1 MTGKRFIGLDGLRGV
16 CAITVM
22 LFHANDMFHKG
33 PIFQHGYLAV
43 DLFFLLSGFVIALGH
58 EERLKAG
65 SGLPRFLQS
74 RPRRLLPVYW
84 IGAAF
89 NLAVF
94 FWMVMSGSYP
104 SGFSGAVVWLIVPL
118 TTLLMLPAFG
128 TPGNSF
134 SPAMLNVT
142 WSLLVE
148 WIVNIGYGAFGF
160 RLRTRT
166 LALLA
171 LAGWA
176 AMTVAGYHDD
186 RGWCLGMTRTEA
198 LTFGMMRGAPSF
210 LAGVV
215 LYRLHTRPWF
225 ERLPVIAPELL
236 LAFWLC
242 IASVPTFSATPTYD
256 WITAVILNPTLMM
269 LMLRAESRAPSFC
282 RQLGRISYPL
292 YVVHPGFI
300 LLAQGTPLFGLN
312 TAPNPL
318 RASLVALLCLG
329 AAWLVAA
336 IADALP
342 RGGLFTP
349 RARAAIAPGVQA

>member
-1 MTGKRFIGLDGLRGV
+1 MAGRRFIGLDGMRGV
-16 CAITVM
+16 CAVTVM
-22 LFHANDMFHKG
+22 LFHANGLFHKG

-43 DLFFLLSGFVIALGH
+43 DFFFLLSGFVIALAF

-74 RPRRLLPVYW
+74 RARRLLPVYW

-94 FWMVMSGSYP
+94 FWMVMSGYYP
-104 SGFSGAVVWLIVPL
+104 SSFGGIVLWLIVPL
-118 TTLLMLPAFG
+118 ITLLMLPAFG

-134 SPAMLNVT
+134 SPAMMNVT

-176 AMTVAGYHDD
+176 AMTVAGYHND
-186 RGWCLGMTRTEA
+186 RGWCLGITRTEA
-198 LTFGMMRGAPSF
+198 LTFGMMRGVPSF

-215 LYRLHTRPWF
+215 LYRLHTRPWVA
-225 ERLPVIAPELL
+225 RLPVIAPELL
-236 LAFWLC
+236 LTLWLC
-242 IASVPTFSATPTYD
+242 IAAVPTFTATPTFD
-256 WITAVILNPTLMM
+256 WITAVILNPVLML
-269 LMLRAESRAPSFC
+269 LMLRAEGRAPSFC
-282 RQLGRISYPL
+282 RQLGRLSYPL

-312 TAPNPL
+312 TAPHPL
-318 RASLVALLCLG
+318 RAGLVMLLCLG
-329 AAWLVAA
+329 AAWAVAA
-336 IADALP
+336 IAEALP
-342 RGGLFTP
+342 RGLPFAP
-349 RARAAIAPGVQA
+349 RKAEPAFQP